1 MTTMLRYLMQFFM
14 ARDTSRRKDLLFLT
28 ALFGIAFFLLL
39 GHFALID
46 PDEGRYAEIPR
57 EMLERGDFITP
68 VLNYVKYFEKPILL
82 YWLNA
87 ISFIVFGQNEFAA
100 RFPSA
105 LAGLLTVLLTYHAG
119 RTLFGRRE
127 GMLAALILG
136 SSVGFL
142 VQGRFNI
149 IDMTLTFCMT
159 ATLACFVM
167 ATRTV
172 GRWRS
177 RYYYLMYFFAA
188 LTVLAKGLIGI
199 VLPGVVIVGF
209 ILLTRRWSILREMR
223 LLTGTLLFL
232 LVAAPWFVLVS
243 LKNPEFARFFFIHEH
258 FERFLTKVHKRYEP
272 PWFFIPVLIG
282 CMLPWSFFIP
292 SAALSAWRERRGSDS
307 DTLLYL
313 ALWAVLIFGFFSASN
328 SKLIPYIL
336 PVFPAVALLT
346 GRAFALADELPGRI
360 FTVAVPV
367 LGAVLSIMGAGLI
380 IYPHLVD
387 HAELSSVACIV
398 GGVLFGAEGV
408 LLLVGM
414 KRFTAVTLFVTLVLF
429 SLLIEG
435 VMPPF
440 FLNKY
445 VEERSSKKLGLIAR
459 SVMTPDTT
467 IVSIGYN
474 HTLTYYSEQR
484 VVILGGPGELE
495 FGSKQGDQSA
505 WFIGLPEF
513 SALWKGPTP
522 VLFSLEK
529 ALLPYFTAIMGSHRV
544 LGQQGN
550 KLLLT
555 NRIQQG
561 G

>member
-1 MTTMLRYLMQFFM
+1 MTTILQFIV
-14 ARDTSRRKDLLFLT
+14 ARDINRRKDLLFLT
-28 ALFGIAFFLLL
+28 VLFGIAFFLLL
-39 GHFALID
+39 GHFALIE

-68 VLNYVKYFEKPILL
+68 VLNYVKYFEKPVLL

-87 ISFIVFGQNEFAA
+87 ISFFVFGQNEFAA

-105 LAGLLTVLLTYHAG
+105 LAGLLTVLLTYHTG

-127 GMLAALILG
+127 GMMAALILG

-142 VQGRFNI
+142 VQGRYNI

-159 ATLACFVM
+159 ATLACFIM
-167 ATRTV
+167 AV
-172 GRWRS
+172 QAEVRWQG

-199 VLPGVVIVGF
+199 VLPGFIIAGY
-209 ILLTRRWSILREMR
+209 ILLSRRWSILREMR
-223 LLTGTLLFL
+223 LVTGTLLFL
-232 LVAAPWFVLVS
+232 LIAAPWFVLVS

-282 CMLPWSFFIP
+282 CMLPWSFFFP
-292 SAALSAWRERRGSDS
+292 SAALSAWRERRSTGADA
-307 DTLLYL
+307 LLFL
-313 ALWAVLIFGFFSASN
+313 ALWVILIFGFFSASN

-336 PVFPAVALLT
+336 PVFPALALLT
-346 GRAFALADELPGRI
+346 GRAFAIAAELPGRV
-360 FTVAVPV
+360 FAVTVPV
-367 LGAVLSIMGAGLI
+367 LGAVLCIMGAGLLL
-380 IYPHLVD
+380 YPHLVE
-387 HAELSSVACIV
+387 HAELSVVACTV

-408 LLLVGM
+408 ILLAGM
-414 KRFTAVTLFVTLVLF
+414 KRFTAVTLFVTLFLF
-429 SLLIEG
+429 SMVIEV

-440 FLNKY
+440 LLGKF

-459 SVMTPDTT
+459 THMTPDTT
-467 IVSIGYN
+467 IVSIGYD
-474 HTLTYYSEQR
+474 HTLTFYTGRR

-513 SALWKGPTP
+513 TALWKGPSP
-522 VLFSLEK
+522 VLFSIDQE
-529 ALLPYFTAIMGSHRV
+529 LLPYFTSILGPHRI
-544 LGQQGN
+544 LGQQGR
-550 KLLLT
+550 KLLIS
-555 NRIQQG
+555 NRTQQG

>member
-1 MTTMLRYLMQFFM
+1 MTTILQFIV
-14 ARDTSRRKDLLFLT
+14 ARDMSRRRDLLFLT
-28 ALFGIAFFLLL
+28 VLFGIAFFSLL
-39 GHFALID
+39 GHFGLIE

-68 VLNYVKYFEKPILL
+68 VLNYVKYFEKPVLL

-87 ISFIVFGQNEFAA
+87 ISFFVFGQNEFAA

-105 LAGLLTVLLTYHAG
+105 LAGLLTVLLTYHTG

-127 GMLAALILG
+127 GMMAALILG

-142 VQGRFNI
+142 VQGRYNI

-159 ATLACFVM
+159 ATLACFIM
-167 ATRTV
+167 ATQAEV
-172 GRWRS
+172 RWQG

-199 VLPGVVIVGF
+199 VLPGVVIVGY

-243 LKNPEFARFFFIHEH
+243 LNNPEFARFFFIHEH

-292 SAALSAWRERRGSDS
+292 SAAISAWRERNGPGANAI
-307 DTLLYL
+307 LFL
-313 ALWAVLIFGFFSASN
+313 ALWGILIFGFFSASN

-346 GRAFALADELPGRI
+346 GRAFAIASELPGRV
-360 FTVAVPV
+360 FTVTVPV
-367 LGAVLSIMGAGLI
+367 LGAVLCIMGAGLLL
-380 IYPHLVD
+380 YPHLVD
-387 HAELSSVACIV
+387 HAELSVLASTV

-408 LLLVGM
+408 FLLVGR
-414 KRFTAVTLFVTLVLF
+414 KRFSAGSIFVTLFLF
-429 SLLIEG
+429 SLVIEG

-440 FLNKY
+440 LLGKF
-445 VEERSSKKLGLIAR
+445 VEERSSKKLALIAK

-467 IVSIGYN
+467 IVSIGYD
-474 HTLTYYSEQR
+474 HTLTFYSGR
-484 VVILGGPGELE
+484 RIVILGGPGELE

-513 SALWKGPTP
+513 TKLWKGSSP
-522 VLFSLEK
+522 VLFSIDES
-529 ALLPYFTAIMGSHRV
+529 LLPYFTKILGQYRV
-544 LGQQGN
+544 IGQQGR

-555 NRIQQG
+555 NRTQQG

>member
-1 MTTMLRYLMQFFM
+1 MLRYLMQFFM

-105 LAGLLTVLLTYHAG
+105 LSGLLTVLLTYHAG

-127 GMLAALILG
+127 GMMAALILG

-142 VQGRFNI
+142 VQGRYNI

-159 ATLACFVM
+159 ATLSCFIM
-167 ATRTV
+167 AARTE
-172 GRWRS
+172 GRWQG
-177 RYYYLMYFFAA
+177 RYYYLMYIFAA

-199 VLPGVVIVGF
+199 VLPGVVIVGY
-209 ILLTRRWSILREMR
+209 ILVTRRWKILREMR
-223 LLTGTLLFL
+223 LVTGALLFL

-292 SAALSAWRERRGSDS
+292 SAVLSTWKERRSSGANA
-307 DTLLYL
+307 LLFL
-313 ALWAVLIFGFFSASN
+313 ALWVVLIFGFFSASS

-346 GRAFALADELPGRI
+346 GRAFVVATELPGRI

-367 LGAVLSIMGAGLI
+367 LGAVLCIMGVGLL
-380 IYPHLVD
+380 IYPHVVD
-387 HAELSSVACIV
+387 HAELSMSACVV

-408 LLLVGM
+408 ILLAGT
-414 KRFTAVTLFVTLVLF
+414 KRFTAATLFVTLFLF
-429 SLLIEG
+429 SLVIEG

-440 FLNKY
+440 LLDKF

-467 IVSIGYN
+467 IASIGYD
-474 HTLTYYSEQR
+474 HTLTFYSRRR

-505 WFIGLPEF
+505 WFLGLPEF
-513 SALWKGPTP
+513 TALWKGSSP
-522 VLFSLEK
+522 VLLSIDQG
-529 ALLPYFTAIMGSHRV
+529 LLPYFSTILEPYQI
-544 LGQQGN
+544 LGQQGR
-550 KLLLT
+550 KKLLT
-555 NRIQQG
+555 NRTHQG